1 MHIRHVLAASVML
14 VILGTT
20 VPLHAAALDSTLF
33 TTYNTQSP
41 YTGVGFSVCGSLP
54 QSEGCY
60 GGGSMGP
67 FGLIGAMIEG
77 KPVQNLKKGTVTR
90 YIYVLDV
97 AYGSSGN
104 GVALYVYKRVDTIT
118 ASDDSIALTLTNT
131 VSLPLVGGGGTVAY
145 MAANSN
151 SLFIGTSQNGIVAL
165 VKKSNFAITQYGNSS
180 LPLDSITADEYGYV
194 TVEAGS
200 SQFPQFQVFS
210 PKGQFGEDGGGTA
223 FMLNTLQGTLPSTVV
238 PH

>member
-1 MHIRHVLAASVML
+1 MNIRQVLAASVML
-14 VILGTT
+14 VMLSKAA
-20 VPLHAAALDSTLF
+20 PLHAAALDSTLF
-33 TTYNTQSP
+33 TTYDTQSP

-77 KPVQNLKKGTVTR
+77 NPVQNRKKSTVTR

-97 AYGSSGN
+97 AYGSGGN
-104 GVALYVYKRVDTIT
+104 DVALYVYKRVDTIT
-118 ASDDSIALTLTNT
+118 PSDDSVMLSLMNT
-131 VSLPLVGGGGTVAY
+131 VNLPLSGGSGTIAY

-151 SLFIGTSQNGIVAL
+151 FLFIGTSQNGMVAI
-165 VKKSNFAITQYGNSS
+165 VKKSNLAITEYGNAAV
-180 LPLDSITADEYGYV
+180 PLDSITADQYGYV

-200 SQFPQFQVFS
+200 SEFPQFQVFDL
-210 PKGQFGEDGGGTA
+210 KGDFLEDGGGTA
-223 FMLNTLQGTLPSTVV
+223 FMLSTVQATLPSTVV